1 MKVYAISDLHLSI
14 NSNKPMNIFGP
25 VWDGYL
31 EKIEESWK
39 EKGVT
44 DDDIVLIAGDLS
56 WAMKLNDAIADL
68 DYISKMG
75 KGKKVVIRG
84 NHDYWWSSIS
94 ALRSVLPS
102 DMYALQNDAV
112 KIGDYIICGTR
123 GWTVPEVAHKTPED
137 EKIYKRE
144 VIRLELSLQDAK
156 RLQTNNETIICMMH
170 YPPFNSKLEDSDYT
184 QLFEKYGIS
193 TVVYGHLH
201 SYDKKQK
208 LVVTKNGVTYYL
220 TSCDLVNNQLI
231 RIL

>member
-68 DYISKMG
+68 EYISQMG

-94 ALRSVLPS
+94 ALRGVLPYG
-102 DMYALQNDAV
+102 MYALQNDAV

-123 GWTVPEVAHKTPED
+123 GWTVPEITHKTPED
-137 EKIYKRE
+137 EKIYK
-144 VIRLELSLQDAK
+144 
-156 RLQTNNETIICMMH
+156 NN
-170 YPPFNSKLEDSDYT
+170 
-184 QLFEKYGIS
+184 
-193 TVVYGHLH
+193 
-201 SYDKKQK
+201 SYKHIYSNTFYW
-208 LVVTKNGVTYYL
+208 L
-220 TSCDLVNNQLI
+220 
-231 RIL
+231 R

>member
-68 DYISKMG
+68 EYISKMG

-84 NHDYWWSSIS
+84 NHDYWWSGIS
-94 ALRSVLPS
+94 SLRSVLPS

-184 QLFEKYGIS
+184 QLFEKYGIT

>member
-44 DDDIVLIAGDLS
+44 DYDIVLIAGDLS

-68 DYISKMG
+68 EYISQMG

-94 ALRSVLPS
+94 ALRGVLPYG
-102 DMYALQNDAV
+102 MYALQNDAV

>member
-68 DYISKMG
+68 EYISQMG

-94 ALRSVLPS
+94 ALRGVLPYG
-102 DMYALQNDAV
+102 MYALQNDAV

-156 RLQTNNETIICMMH
+156 RLQTSNETIICMMH

-184 QLFEKYGIS
+184 QLFEKYGIT

-208 LVVTKNGVTYYL
+208 LVVAKNGVTYYL